1 MQGALSNECIIGH
14 DSANYKYSHTITFNK
29 LKANEMEDD
38 PTIEYI
44 IKNYNNLTKYV
55 RHRYKL
61 PEDEA
66 QEILSDA
73 FLDLKKRE
81 TPFEPYLHED
91 GSTYTAEKFVYNR
104 IDCIYK
110 RKMSHRHNVSK
121 YEVSECVRTT
131 DGQEM
136 SLFDACQDPKYMDL
150 TANICE
156 DFEKTLDMC
165 EKYRYINGVD
175 IYEFLYMF
183 SLSRNWACF
192 KRAFD
197 SLCCTRETNVNM
209 HELQVKIRS
218 IEDVLNLFG
227 EIYKLKATEDGSIKL
242 IRELGKRVYGSD
254 EIRKLTLGVL
264 SI

>member
-14 DSANYKYSHTITFNK
+14 DSADYKYSHTVTFNK

-38 PTIEYI
+38 PTIDYI
-44 IKNYNNLTKYV
+44 IKNYNNLVKYV

-61 PEDEA
+61 QADEA

-110 RKMSHRHNVSK
+110 RKVSNRHTVSK
-121 YEVSECVRTT
+121 YEVSECVRTN

-136 SLFDACQDPKYMDL
+136 SLFDACQDPRYMDL

-156 DFEKTLDMC
+156 DFDRTLDIC

-183 SLSRNWACF
+183 SLSRNGACF
-192 KRAFD
+192 KRAFS
-197 SLCCTRETNVNM
+197 SLCCTRETNINM
-209 HELQVKIRS
+209 SDLENKIRN
-218 IEDVLNLFG
+218 IEEVLGLLS
-227 EIYKLKATEDGSIKL
+227 EICKLKATEDGSIKL
-242 IRELGKRVYGSD
+242 LRELGKRVYGSD

-264 SI
+264 SV